1 MKNQLTDNCGEV
13 ADTVKIYK
21 SSGFGIEIFGI
32 ENYGQ
37 NSSNEHAIIESHDLG
52 VRVIIVKSFAKI
64 YETNLKKQGM
74 LALTFVNPS
83 DYDLIQEDDR
93 VSILGLA
100 DFNPGQPLMLEAH
113 HSDGSKDVFPLHH
126 TYNEAQI
133 QWLKAG
139 SALNEIK
146 ANQ

>member
-13 ADTVKIYK
+13 ADNVKIYK

-37 NSSNEHAIIESHDLG
+37 NSSNEHAIIELHDLS
-52 VRVIIVKSFAKI
+52 VRAVIVKSFARI
-64 YETNLKKQGM
+64 HETNLKKEGI
-74 LALTFVNPS
+74 LALTFVNPL
-83 DYDLIQEDDR
+83 DYDLIREGDR
-93 VSILGLA
+93 VSIHGLA
-100 DFNPGQPLMLEAH
+100 DFTSEQPLMLEALH
-113 HSDGSKDVFPLHH
+113 DDGSKDVFPVHH

-133 QWLKAG
+133 QFYKSG
-139 SALNEIK
+139 SALNEIR